1 MELNLSGVSNIW
13 GEKYLDLNK
22 DDKTNNISIDDLFEG
37 YLKSNVEESN
47 KTDRVSA
54 VSEKEGIMD
63 TILNM
68 NKEQV
73 ESTNLMTDVLNGK
86 SEDIHGALIAAE
98 KANTKMQLAVKIRDE
113 LIQTYEKMIN
123 IQI

>member
-86 SEDIHGALIAAE
+86 SEDTHGALIAAE